1 MRFVPCF
8 SRRKLLAGPLAL
20 GLVGSMPGHLRAS
33 AEGKSV
39 FMVLW
44 RGETEVEE
52 GFRAHFDEADCPI
65 DITVRSL
72 DRDVSNL
79 PPIIAEIERVQPD
92 LVYTWGTSVTLGIAG
107 RAPELSEGPDD
118 YPPMILDRPIL
129 FTMVSQPVRSRI
141 IEEFGPT
148 GRNVTGVSH
157 IVPVETQLKAMLAYM
172 PVDRIAVIFTP
183 TETNSVLAVEQ
194 LAALGDRE
202 GIRIDE
208 FPVPLDSGGNPSRQA
223 LPELIDKAADGG
235 PQFLYLGPD
244 SFVGE
249 HAKYITGLANDKRL
263 PSFASTERM
272 LAASDALYGLV
283 APYRKVGRFTAT
295 KAEQILCGE
304 EAVSD
309 IPVEVM
315 PDFSYQ
321 IRADVAQSLNILPNL
336 SLLDYAEIIGQ

>member
-8 SRRKLLAGPLAL
+8 SRRELLAGSLAF
-20 GLVGSMPGHLRAS
+20 GAAGSMPARLRAD
-33 AEGKSV
+33 AAGKSV

-65 DITVRSL
+65 DITIRSL

-79 PPIIAEIERVQPD
+79 PSIIEEIQRVEPD

-107 RAPELSEGPDD
+107 RDPELAEGPDD
-118 YPPMILDRPIL
+118 YPPMILDRPVL

-157 IVPVETQLKAMLAYM
+157 IVPVETQVSAMMAYM

-183 TETNSVLAVEQ
+183 TESNSVLAVEQ
-194 LAALGDRE
+194 LVALGDRE
-202 GIRIDE
+202 GIRVDE
-208 FPVPLDSGGNPSRQA
+208 FPVPLDSEGNPSRDA
-223 LPELIDKAADGG
+223 LPELIDEAADGG

-244 SFVGE
+244 SFIGE
-249 HAKYITGLANDKRL
+249 HAKYITGLANAKRL

-272 LAASDALYGLV
+272 LASSDALYGLV
-283 APYRKVGRFTAT
+283 APYRKVGRFTAQ

-315 PDFSYQ
+315 PEFSYQ